1 MMELEAFE
9 VSKMVRP
16 PYLLLSWFFLGFHLA
31 WRVAFQHAIS
41 RVCLASCQLG
51 VSVRSASLNGSLS
64 HSPGRRTE
72 QLAVSVGGLCQTS
85 VKTADFEQAA
95 FGQAKTCPQQTPGA
109 RHFGMATCSSHSL
122 LKAQQALSEP
132 YVHTQHSMHL
142 KKPGQ
147 VFLEVL

>member
-9 VSKMVRP
+9 VSKMLRP
-16 PYLLLSWFFLGFHLA
+16 PYLLT
-31 WRVAFQHAIS
+31 V
-41 RVCLASCQLG
+41 
-51 VSVRSASLNGSLS
+51 
-64 HSPGRRTE
+64 
-72 QLAVSVGGLCQTS
+72 
-85 VKTADFEQAA
+85 DFEQAA
-95 FGQAKTCPQQTPGA
+95 FGQAKTCPQRTPGA

-122 LKAQQALSEP
+122 LKAQRALSEP